1 MRRTEPPEYYQPPVM
16 VYCPDCDVR
25 FCEDNVEYVGIS
37 EDDFGRD
44 RLTFLCPKCGKEQ
57 ESFRYV

>member
-1 MRRTEPPEYYQPPVM
+1 MTNEMEIYS
-16 VYCPDCDVR
+16 
-25 FCEDNVEYVGIS
+25 EETVEYLGIS

-44 RLTFLCPKCGKEQ
+44 RMRFVCPQCGKEQ